1 MVAILDQLVE
11 RLLNT
16 EEDVGSSFET
26 KKKYIPLFLLFLLI
40 FADFKAFLSHKQPP
54 TKTKKGHYRH
64 IRWSWSQCARIGPAS
79 ETPVCESFALFNDFF
94 VADCFI

>member
-64 IRWSWSQCARIGPAS
+64 IRWSWSRCARIGPAS
-79 ETPVCESFALFNDFF
+79 VVQYASLLHFLMPFLLQI
-94 VADCFI
+94 FI